1 MPCWYQ
7 WLQGGAYTMTTTRN
21 PRVVFKGLLVVGG
34 IIFCYT
40 FHSWNVLKCLISRIP
55 TKTIYTFLFN
65 FLFCVT
71 QHVTEWRQQ
80 VKLLCLHF
88 GVFQYLSILYF
99 FHLFLVCLETLLSPD
114 LQVLSLSFFYPLPL
128 KGEAV
133 TSVSVTTNTLFHHKV
148 QHTHTLRSSC
158 CFYLMP
164 NSNLPY
170 ESPDRSTQSRL
181 NTCTQTFNHGPAA
194 RATYKSIL

>member
-1 MPCWYQ
+1 MSEFITHKPLFLEWDVLSVFWWVDVKVLVIGWRQILFYETLKMPCWYQ
-7 WLQGGAYTMTTTRN
+7 WLCWLQGGAYTMTTTRN

-65 FLFCVT
+65 FLFCLT

-99 FHLFLVCLETLLSPD
+99 FHLFPVCLETLLSPD
-114 LQVLSLSFFYPLPL
+114 LQVLSLSFF
-128 KGEAV
+128 
-133 TSVSVTTNTLFHHKV
+133 TLC
-148 QHTHTLRSSC
+148 L
-158 CFYLMP
+158 
-164 NSNLPY
+164 
-170 ESPDRSTQSRL
+170 
-181 NTCTQTFNHGPAA
+181 
-194 RATYKSIL
+194 